1 MKFLASCSHF
11 ILYLEMIDII
21 KCIYFLIYKD
31 GLLINAV
38 LLRLDSICLHYI
50 SLDLYEHV
58 YMFKIFSF
66 RTMAYQQLEI
76 VILRKKHES

>member
-1 MKFLASCSHF
+1 
-11 ILYLEMIDII
+11 MIDII

-31 GLLINAV
+31 GF